1 MEPPAHPADPADPS
15 DPGHP
20 AEARAKQPGK
30 WALVRSLNQALKTYA
45 VLPVR
50 PRPGR
55 GEGAPRA
62 LASGPRFPRLS
73 AAKQV
78 AGSQSPR
85 VLSEDPAF
93 AARSSLTRPVNLA
106 PSAPPQAR
114 SWCSRKLEVGGSAPG
129 RGFPAFALGLG
140 QGAPPSA
147 PRGSVWGPAE
157 ERPQSLA
164 SGRCL
169 AQGRAW
175 QVSLDR
181 LCHL

>member
-50 PRPGR
+50 PGPGR

-73 AAKQV
+73 AAEQV

-85 VLSEDPAF
+85 VLSEDPASR
-93 AARSSLTRPVNLA
+93 AAFVPD
-106 PSAPPQAR
+106 PP
-114 SWCSRKLEVGGSAPG
+114 P
-129 RGFPAFALGLG
+129 
-140 QGAPPSA
+140 
-147 PRGSVWGPAE
+147 
-157 ERPQSLA
+157 
-164 SGRCL
+164 
-169 AQGRAW
+169 
-175 QVSLDR
+175 
-181 LCHL
+181 